1 MTNEVIDM
9 PAAAN
14 TALQER
20 PQTQVAVQGNGP
32 DALLAI
38 AVQRGASVEELER
51 LLALKER
58 VDASVAL
65 KAYNEA
71 FANFKQEA
79 VKIVRTTSFGEG
91 PLKNKKYADL
101 HAFVDALVP
110 ALSKHGLSHSWKLTK
125 DDKDWLEV
133 TCFLKHVGGHVESAS
148 MGGPPDTGG
157 AKNAIQA
164 RASSK
169 TFFERQTFKAITGV
183 AEQDDDDDGN
193 GGKGNGPAEAQRI
206 EQLLADLTAKVE
218 ATKTDKDALEFWR
231 ANGVQLKASAVAY
244 DKFTQAVAAHRRALK
259 EAA

>member
-14 TALQER
+14 TALPER
-20 PQTQVAVQGNGP
+20 PQAQVAVQGNGP

-58 VDASVAL
+58 VDASAAL
-65 KAYNEA
+65 RAHNEA
-71 FANFKQEA
+71 FAAFKTEA
-79 VKIVRTTSFGEG
+79 VTILRTKKVTDG
-91 PLKNKKYADL
+91 PLKGKGYAEL
-101 HAFVDALVP
+101 HSVVNTLTP
-110 ALSKHGLSHSWKLTK
+110 LLSKYGLSAAWKLTK
-125 DDKDWLEV
+125 DEKDWIEV
-133 TCFLKHVGGHVESAS
+133 TCFLRHVGGHVESCS

-164 RASSK
+164 RASTKSYL
-169 TFFERQTFKAITGV
+169 ERYTLKAICGV

-206 EQLLADLTAKVE
+206 EQLLADLTAKVQ
-218 ATKTDKDALEFWR
+218 ATKTDKEALEFWR
-231 ANGVQLKASAVAY
+231 ANGAQLKASAGAY
-244 DKFTQAVAAHRRALK
+244 DKFTQAVAAHRRVLK